1 MDIEKK
7 YMLQV
12 KNQKTFIDLSVNGE
26 SNFGFIVDFNDE
38 FLIFEAFD
46 TNGIP
51 DGITVF
57 FREES
62 NVILR
67 WGGNEIT
74 STEKVLDHTRRLQK
88 MPKINLESVE
98 TIVKSVNEAFRH
110 ITVCINDFEDTCFI
124 GQVREIDEDTLIL
137 NEFGSK
143 IALDR
148 KFVMIPL
155 NAISKIQAGGQY
167 ELSLVK
173 LYIDER

>member
-12 KNQKTFIDLSVNGE
+12 KNQKTFIDLCVNGTT
-26 SNFGFIVDFNDE
+26 NFGFIVDFNDE
-38 FLIFEAFD
+38 FLVFEAFNG
-46 TNGIP
+46 NGIP

-57 FREES
+57 FRDENS
-62 NVILR
+62 IIVR

-74 STEKVLDHTRRLQK
+74 STERSIDHTRRVQK
-88 MPKINLESVE
+88 MPKINLESVD
-98 TIVKSVNEAFRH
+98 TIIKTVYEGFKH
-110 ITVCINDFEDTCFI
+110 ITVYTDDIDDTCFI
-124 GQVREIDEDTLIL
+124 GQVREMDEDTLVL
-137 NEFGSK
+137 NEFGSR

-155 NAISKIQAGGQY
+155 NSICKIQAGGEY
-167 ELSLVK
+167 EQSIVK

>member
-1 MDIEKK
+1 MDIQQK

-12 KNQKTFIDLSVNGE
+12 KNQKTFINLSVNGE
-26 SNFGFIVDFNDE
+26 PNFGFIVDFNDE
-38 FLIFEAFD
+38 FLVFETFD

-57 FREES
+57 FRDENS
-62 NVILR
+62 IIMS

-98 TIVKSVNEAFRH
+98 TIVKSVNEGFRH
-110 ITVCINDFEDTCFI
+110 ITICTSDFDDTCFI
-124 GQVREIDEDTLIL
+124 GQVRDIDEDTLVL

-155 NAISKIQAGGQY
+155 NSISKIQAGGQY